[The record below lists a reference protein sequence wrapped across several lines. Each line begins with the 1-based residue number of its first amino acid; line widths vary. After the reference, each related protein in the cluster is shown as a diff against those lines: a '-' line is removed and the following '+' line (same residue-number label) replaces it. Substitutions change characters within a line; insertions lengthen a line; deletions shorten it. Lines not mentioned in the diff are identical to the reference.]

1 MKHQLWEIFK
11 NPDEQSEREWCV
23 QLPGGI
29 DCFKTKKEAEAM
41 ADGAE
46 KYCWTEDDIEFL
58 PSENFGD

>member
-1 MKHQLWEIFK
+1 MKHQLWEVF
-11 NPDEQSEREWCV
+11 QSEREWCV

-46 KYCWTEDDIEFL
+46 KYTWTEDDI
-58 PSENFGD
+58 